1 MSENSFFTDPQTPW
15 NEFQVSETQQFDT
28 RGSKT
33 TKAKPFETFFKKI
46 RQFYSK
52 KIEQKKQ
59 TQNRQNSQSTYGV
72 IIMVSPAKICRRE
85 IEKSELEIKTKF
97 LS

>member
-1 MSENSFFTDPQTPW
+1 M
-15 NEFQVSETQQFDT
+15 DT
-28 RGSKT
+28 RESKI

-59 TQNRQNSQSTYGV
+59 TQNKQNSRSTYGV
-72 IIMVSPAKICRRE
+72 IIIVSPAKIYRRE
-85 IEKSELEIKTKF
+85 IKKSELEIKKKF